1 MEREIYP
8 LAITAYL
15 AIAVVWPTIMT
26 WRRHQVWPVVF
37 HREANASQRL
47 IGALMVLFIL
57 GVILWGFLLWTIGPE
72 TLGVW
77 PPSPLL
83 QRAGWSLM
91 ALGLLG
97 TIVAQRQMGS
107 SWRIGIDDRP
117 TKLIIHGLFR
127 WCRNPIFSGML
138 ATLLGFVLVAPAA
151 WTVAGFLLACCL
163 IAIQVRLE
171 EGLLLRVHGLTYRA
185 YASRVGRFVPF
196 FGRLVEDGPSAR
208 FRWAERY
215 GAPPSLKTAP
225 RHRGAPWN

>member
-8 LAITAYL
+8 VAITAYL

-26 WRRHQVWPVVF
+26 WRRHRVWPVVF
-37 HREANASQRL
+37 HREANPFQRL

-57 GVILWGFLLWTIGPE
+57 GVILWGFLLWTSGPE

-117 TKLIIHGLFR
+117 TTLITHGLFR

-151 WTVAGFLLACCL
+151 WTVVGFLLACCL
-163 IAIQVRLE
+163 IAVQVRLE
-171 EGLLLRVHGLTYRA
+171 EGTLLQVHGPTYKA
-185 YASRVGRFVPF
+185 YASRVGRFVPVI
-196 FGRLVEDGPSAR
+196 GRLVEDGPRAR
-208 FRWAERY
+208 LRWAERH
-215 GAPPSLKTAP
+215 GAPEPQDRA
-225 RHRGAPWN
+225 